1 MTDAGTSAANGPA
14 SNACWPAGMG
24 LTVREGGLRA
34 AVPKEYLTFRLG
46 AQEYGIDAQ
55 KVREIRGCCELEG
68 VEDAPECYAGAM
80 ELGGATVPVADLRVL
95 FELNRAAD
103 SIFTVAIILDLD
115 GRMLGLRVDSVSDVI
130 RLARRQIRPVPAS
143 WTGADAQYLIG
154 VGTDDDRRLILLDI
168 EKLVLGEGRELLEI
182 EAC

>member
-1 MTDAGTSAANGPA
+1 MNLSGMQVGPA
-14 SNACWPAGMG
+14 VS
-24 LTVREGGLRA
+24 
-34 AVPKEYLTFRLG
+34 VPKEFLTFRLG

-55 KVREIRGCCELEG
+55 KVSEIRGCCELE
-68 VEDAPECYAGAM
+68 VIEDAPACYAGAM
-80 ELGGATVPVADLRVL
+80 DLDGATVPVADLRAL

-115 GRMLGLRVDSVSDVI
+115 GRMLGLRVDSVSDVV

-168 EKLVLGEGRELLEI
+168 EKLVLGQSRELLEI

>member
-1 MTDAGTSAANGPA
+1 MTEAGAYVTNGQASATYRSAGMNLSGMPVGPA
-14 SNACWPAGMG
+14 VS
-24 LTVREGGLRA
+24 
-34 AVPKEYLTFRLG
+34 VPKEFLTFRLG

-55 KVREIRGCCELEG
+55 KVCEIRGCWELEG
-68 VEDAPECYAGAM
+68 FEDAPACYAGA
-80 ELGGATVPVADLRVL
+80 LDFGGATVPVADLRVL

-115 GRMLGLRVDSVSDVI
+115 GRTLGLRVDSVSDVI

-154 VGTDDDRRLILLDI
+154 VVTDDDRRLILLDI
-168 EKLVLGEGRELLEI
+168 EKLVLGEGRDLLEI